1 MFQAMGIGGRRS
13 SRQRRIPVP
22 AAGYDVRAADRPQE
36 IGDALRL
43 VLLIAIDGNG
53 DIVPSGDGLS
63 KPGDQ
68 RLALTSVDIT
78 TDDPHTRMLGGE
90 PGGPFGRAIV
100 AHAEVALRC
109 SPPAFPQPALER
121 GLFGLGRA
129 RA

>member
-68 RLALTSVDIT
+68 RLAVTSVDIIT
-78 TDDPHTRMLGGE
+78 ADLHTRMLGGE
-90 PGGPFGRAIV
+90 LGGPFRPGIV
-100 AHAEVALRC
+100 DHDEVVLLPRL
-109 SPPAFPQPALER
+109 PD
-121 GLFGLGRA
+121 
-129 RA
+129 